1 MTTSRPLI
9 GLASL
14 AVAAVLAATGAIAD
28 TYPSKPVKVL
38 TGYPPGGATELIG
51 RVLTDSLTKALG
63 QPFYVEGKPGAA
75 GNVAGEVLANSP
87 PDGYTLNLVGMGIMA
102 TNKLLYPDMKYDP
115 ETAFAPISV
124 LVRLPIFLEVST
136 KLPVRSFQ
144 EFVVYAKQHGAKL
157 NHGSP
162 GIGTLPHLA
171 AELVKSKM
179 GFQSTHVPYR
189 GTGPFVQA
197 MSQGELQWA
206 WDTPHSA
213 MTMVKNGAVRLL
225 AVSTAKR
232 AEQFPD
238 VPTLAEVGFGET
250 DWTAWFG
257 LVAPAGTPRDIIDR
271 LSGEIGRGFRDP
283 EVAARLRN
291 SGYEP
296 APTTPAEMAR
306 IVARDRVLWSEVV
319 HANNIAVE

>member
-87 PDGYTLNLVGMGIMA
+87 PDGYTLYIAGMGIY
-102 TNKLLYPDMKYDP
+102 TVNRELYPDMKFDP
-115 ETAFAPISV
+115 AQAFAPITI
-124 LVRLPIFLEVST
+124 LAQLPILLEVST
-136 KLPVRSFQ
+136 KLPVTNFK
-144 EFVVYAKQHGAKL
+144 EFVAYAKQHGANF

-162 GIGTLPHLA
+162 GIGTSPHLV
-171 AELVKSKM
+171 AELLKTKF

-197 MSQGELQWA
+197 MTSGELQWA

-213 MTMVKNGAVRLL
+213 LAMSKNGAVRLL
-225 AVSTAKR
+225 AISTAQR
-232 AEQFPD
+232 SQLFPD
-238 VPTLAEVGFGET
+238 IPTIREAGIADE
-250 DWTAWFG
+250 DWPVWFG
-257 LVAPAGTPRDIIDR
+257 LVAPAKTPREIIDR
-271 LSGEIGRGFRDP
+271 LSGEVARGFKDP
-283 EVAARLRN
+283 EVATRLRN
-291 SGYEP
+291 AGYEP
-296 APTTPAEMAR
+296 TPTTPEDMLK
-306 IVARDRVLWSEVV
+306 IVARDRARWSEVV
-319 HANNIAVE
+319 RANNIKTE